1 MIWILSTLM
10 FIILGLVLLV
20 LYLLEK
26 LEQVTKGYADAS
38 FRLLF
43 NRVTKNE
50 VSKDAKD

>member
-20 LYLLEK
+20 FYLLEK
-26 LEQVTKGYADAS
+26 LEQVTNGYTDAS

-43 NRVTKNE
+43 DRINKKE